1 MKLKILAQMK
11 TGKVSI
17 K

>member
-1 MKLKILAQMK
+1 MK